1 LKALDLIAE
10 KAGWGRQLPRGTGIG
25 FAIDDRKS
33 VAPRGIALVA
43 MGVTVSV
50 SPSGSVTIER
60 IDIVHDQGHAIINP
74 EAAERQIRGMM
85 AWSLGPVFSQ
95 EISFRNGG
103 VEQTN
108 FDSYPPI
115 LMKEFPT
122 KITINYMKTHRWISG
137 IGEEVVP
144 LVAPAILN
152 AIQMATGKR
161 IRSIPLRNHDLSWT

>member
-1 LKALDLIAE
+1 
-10 KAGWGRQLPRGTGIG
+10 
-25 FAIDDRKS
+25 
-33 VAPRGIALVA
+33 
-43 MGVTVSV
+43 
-50 SPSGSVTIER
+50 
-60 IDIVHDQGHAIINP
+60 
-74 EAAERQIRGMM
+74 MM
-85 AWSLGPVFSQ
+85 AWSLGPVFNQ

-115 LMKEFPT
+115 LMKEFPRQ
-122 KITINYMKTHRWISG
+122 ITINYMKTDRWISG

-161 IRSIPLRNHDLSWT
+161 IRSIPLRNHDLSWTYDGSATPD